1 MADSLIIFKEGEK
14 AKASEVNENFD
25 YILQE
30 MSTQIQNVRTY
41 LEGEFK
47 KISGNFVLP
56 GTIIHVAYGSV
67 PTGYLKCD
75 GATYLRTEYP
85 DLFAVIGTIYGSTD
99 STNFKVPDFQGQF
112 LRGFGGNSASIGVPQ
127 KGGIP
132 NFTANV
138 NAAIGND
145 ATASGAAKITNVSGS
160 VYGRK
165 EWLSNFKGFSID
177 ASTSNKL
184 FGASENE
191 IRVDNYAVML
201 CIKY

>member
-85 DLFAVIGTIYGSTD
+85 DLLQLSVLSMVVPIVQTLKYLISKD
-99 STNFKVPDFQGQF
+99 NF
-112 LRGFGGNSASIGVPQ
+112 
-127 KGGIP
+127 
-132 NFTANV
+132 
-138 NAAIGND
+138 
-145 ATASGAAKITNVSGS
+145 
-160 VYGRK
+160 
-165 EWLSNFKGFSID
+165 
-177 ASTSNKL
+177 
-184 FGASENE
+184 
-191 IRVDNYAVML
+191 
-201 CIKY
+201 

>member
-112 LRGFGGNSASIGVPQ
+112 LRGFGGKSGSIGVAQ
-127 KGGIP
+127 KGGVP
-132 NFTANV
+132 NITCSFGNFDVYEAN
-138 NAAIGND
+138 
-145 ATASGAAKITNVSGS
+145 ASGAAKISHWGHAKTREQWSGD
-160 VYGRK
+160 VAQV
-165 EWLSNFKGFSID
+165 NFD
-177 ASTSNKL
+177 ASRSNEL
-184 FGASENE
+184 FGKSEE
-191 IRVDNYAVML
+191 EVRVDNYAVML

>member
-30 MSTQIQNVRTY
+30 MSTQITNVRAY

-56 GTIIHVAYGSV
+56 GTIIHVAYGAI

-75 GATYLRTEYP
+75 GATYLRSEYP

-99 STNFKVPDFQGQF
+99 STNFKVPDFQGKF
-112 LRGFGGNSASIGVPQ
+112 LRGFGGNSASLGVEQ
-127 KGGIP
+127 EGGLP
-132 NFTANV
+132 NITGSFGRVDTGSV
-138 NAAIGND
+138 NAG
-145 ATASGAAKITNVSGS
+145 GAFRTGGS
-160 VYGRK
+160 DTGHSRGTENSLRVDY
-165 EWLSNFKGFSID
+165 NFD
-177 ASTSNKL
+177 ASRCSKL
-184 FGASENE
+184 YGKSPDEV
-191 IRVDNYAVML
+191 RVDNYAVML